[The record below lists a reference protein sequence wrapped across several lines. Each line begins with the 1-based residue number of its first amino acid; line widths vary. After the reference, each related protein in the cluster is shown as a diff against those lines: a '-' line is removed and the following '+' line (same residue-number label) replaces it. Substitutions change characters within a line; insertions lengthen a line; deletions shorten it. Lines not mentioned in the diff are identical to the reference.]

1 MLVVRACDP
10 ARGSGRTPSVQVC
23 GVESASSASV
33 SVPGTFRL
41 FQNFSP
47 VENFSHFFSSTQPQE
62 VYEKKSTWPFSSM
75 EELQQDLKQYCFHS
89 EILLLPFSS
98 PYPSS
103 FSTPSPG
110 TPGCHAGVRKRAPPT
125 LIVDSFWPALEL
137 LSCCWKRVS
146 HLLHPE
152 LRNSRVDLGQNP
164 PLREAHCVVRS
175 FRTGYHL
182 PGFLSQCSSSV
193 EWTG

>member
-1 MLVVRACDP
+1 MIQHGGLGEPPQSKSV
-10 ARGSGRTPSVQVC
+10 GSKVPPQPVFLSQVHSVY
-23 GVESASSASV
+23 
-33 SVPGTFRL
+33 FRI
-41 FQNFSP
+41 
-47 VENFSHFFSSTQPQE
+47 SHLWKISHTSFLQLSLRK

-103 FSTPSPG
+103 FSSPSPG

-164 PLREAHCVVRS
+164 PIREAHCVVRS